1 MHGPRSRFGVFVFA
15 AVFVGMAGTVERAVA
30 GGQEVTRQA
39 ESMATAQPIE
49 ATPASIRFENVPT
62 GELYTQMVRLS
73 NPANAPARITSIT
86 SSRPEFAI
94 SGVSL
99 PVEIEPGANLNFTVA
114 YKPKAASN
122 IAACISVQTNLNA
135 TPLQLEVKASA
146 AAKKLGL
153 AADQMSLD
161 FGVVAIGKK
170 ETRELEL
177 RNDGNTDVAISK
189 ITVNGA
195 NFNLVGDGAIHLA
208 PGQKASVQVQFGP
221 DGVGTWN
228 GVISIVS
235 NAQGSP
241 LQIPVS
247 GSGAAMSAHS
257 VELKWEESLTQ
268 VAGYNIYRSGDT
280 DGSYRKL
287 EASPVSVASYA
298 DTGLAAG
305 HTYSYLIKAVDMNNV
320 ESDDSE
326 QISITVPEE

>member
-1 MHGPRSRFGVFVFA
+1 MHGLRSRFGVFVLA
-15 AVFVGMAGTVERAVA
+15 VVFVGMAGTVERAVA
-30 GGQEVTRQA
+30 GGQEVTREAQ
-39 ESMATAQPIE
+39 STATAQPVE
-49 ATPASIRFENVPT
+49 ATPASIRFEDVPT

-73 NPANAPARITSIT
+73 NPASAPVRITNIA

-99 PVEIEPGANLNFTVA
+99 PAEIEPGANLNFTVA
-114 YKPKAASN
+114 YKPEAASN
-122 IAACISVQTNLNA
+122 IAARILIQTNLSA
-135 TPLQLEVKASA
+135 TPLQLEVEASA
-146 AAKKLGL
+146 APKTLGL

-161 FGVVAIGKK
+161 FGVVAIEQQ

-189 ITVNGA
+189 ITVSRA
-195 NFNLVGDGAIHLA
+195 NFNLVGDAAIQLA
-208 PGQKASVQVQFGP
+208 PGQRASVQVQFGP
-221 DGVGTWN
+221 DGIGSRD

-247 GSGAAMSAHS
+247 GSGAPMSGHS

-287 EASPVSVASYA
+287 EASPVSGASYT

-326 QISITVPEE
+326 QISITVPGE